1 MGLLKEIWILL
12 TDMAPYLLF
21 GFGIAGFLH
30 IVFPRDTI
38 YKHLSN
44 RNIYSVIKAALFGV
58 PLPLCSCGVIPVA
71 AHIRKSGAGKG
82 ATLSFLI
89 STPTSGIDSIFATYS
104 LLGPIFA
111 IFRPIAA
118 FISGIVA
125 GIFANNLPDEQNRI
139 HEDDKFSCNIC
150 DNDEPHT
157 HSFGEKISKMFSYGY
172 FELVEDIAK
181 WLVIGIITGGLISF
195 FIPNNFIGT
204 YLGNPLIA
212 YPIMLAISIPMY
224 VCATGSIPIAA
235 SLIMKGMTPGAGL
248 IFLIGGP
255 ATNTATISFVGGKL
269 GKKVLVIYLATI
281 TIASVVFGI
290 LLDFI
295 WLKFAGETMF
305 LTGKMQMLPTWLKS
319 ASVVILLVLI
329 VKAFYAKYSNKQEVS
344 GMGKIFSVPDMSCQ
358 HCVKTIDS
366 ALRKIDGVVDVI
378 IDLSTKKVEVDGN
391 VDNDTIMN
399 AIINAG
405 YTPEK
410 LDD

>member
-125 GIFANNLPDEQNRI
+125 GIFANNLR
-139 HEDDKFSCNIC
+139 
-150 DNDEPHT
+150 
-157 HSFGEKISKMFSYGY
+157 
-172 FELVEDIAK
+172 
-181 WLVIGIITGGLISF
+181 
-195 FIPNNFIGT
+195 
-204 YLGNPLIA
+204 
-212 YPIMLAISIPMY
+212 
-224 VCATGSIPIAA
+224 
-235 SLIMKGMTPGAGL
+235 
-248 IFLIGGP
+248 
-255 ATNTATISFVGGKL
+255 
-269 GKKVLVIYLATI
+269 
-281 TIASVVFGI
+281 
-290 LLDFI
+290 
-295 WLKFAGETMF
+295 
-305 LTGKMQMLPTWLKS
+305 
-319 ASVVILLVLI
+319 
-329 VKAFYAKYSNKQEVS
+329 
-344 GMGKIFSVPDMSCQ
+344 
-358 HCVKTIDS
+358 
-366 ALRKIDGVVDVI
+366 
-378 IDLSTKKVEVDGN
+378 
-391 VDNDTIMN
+391 
-399 AIINAG
+399 
-405 YTPEK
+405 
-410 LDD
+410 